1 MRKCRTAVAIICN
14 TLYNTTCIV
23 HVCGYVYKNT
33 ICYSTELNK
42 KEPNCTVLLQ
52 RLLQFMP
59 VVEMGNMFEDLSYL

>member
-1 MRKCRTAVAIICN
+1 MRKCRTSVAIICN
-14 TLYNTTCIV
+14 KLYNTTCIV
-23 HVCGYVYKNT
+23 CGYVYKNI

-59 VVEMGNMFEDLSYL
+59 VVELMNMFEDLSYL